1 VEFTAETTDGRTP
14 RQASTAVLVF
24 RPPFVDDD
32 GSIHEFSIED
42 IAEAGITVGCGGN
55 RYCPNQA
62 VTRGQMAS
70 FITRALDL
78 PPSPDDWFDD
88 DDNSVHDE
96 AIDSIAEAGIT
107 VGFSDGTFRPEEPVT
122 RAQMASFLDRGFLE

>member
-1 VEFTAETTDGRTP
+1 MLNPVGIPSSSPP
-14 RQASTAVLVF
+14 RRPTAVLVF

-55 RYCPNQA
+55 RFCPDQA

-70 FITRALDL
+70 FLTRALDL
-78 PPSPDDWFDD
+78 PASPDDWFDD

-107 VGFSDGTFRPEEPVT
+107 KGFSDGTFRPEEPVT